1 MEDGGG
7 WSQRIPLAPHSLL
20 VNAKSKKKQKKNN
33 PQQDFHQGVRSLL
46 LTYLRVGWVHWG
58 DSEASSWQNVDILH
72 EYNVQVAP
80 PEAPE

>member
-1 MEDGGG
+1 MERVEPTDP
-7 WSQRIPLAPHSLL
+7 SCTYSLL
-20 VNAKSKKKQKKNN
+20 VNAKSKKNTKK
-33 PQQDFHQGVRSLL
+33 PTTRFSSRRSLL

>member
-1 MEDGGG
+1 MVEGGANG
-7 WSQRIPLAPHSLL
+7 SLL
-20 VNAKSKKKQKKNN
+20 HPTPCWLMQKVKKNKKNNN